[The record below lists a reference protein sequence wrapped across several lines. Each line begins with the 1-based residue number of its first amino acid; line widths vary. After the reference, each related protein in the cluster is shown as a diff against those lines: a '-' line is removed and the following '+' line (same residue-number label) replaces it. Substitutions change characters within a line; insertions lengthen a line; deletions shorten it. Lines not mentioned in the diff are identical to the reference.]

1 MNPGAQPAQD
11 DLRKVAGTMT
21 PSRPPTRD
29 GASAILGRRQF
40 LRVAGT
46 VIGLAAAPGL
56 LAACGGDSESSGSAG
71 KAGGDLLVW
80 YWGEQ
85 EAAGLKK
92 FFEGQV
98 RSYNAAGRDKAGT
111 VKAVLQESDTLY
123 TAFRTAAEAKKGPD
137 VQFFWGGT
145 QALEDVWM
153 GHVAPLSDYA
163 PKTFVDKLDENAR
176 RETFWDGKQW
186 GMPFYQI
193 GTAWAYNKK
202 MFGRAGLDPENPP
215 TTWDDFIT
223 ALTALKKSGVTPLG
237 AGFKDAYLGGWLI
250 SYFGGQNFDTIDD
263 AIAVFRGEA
272 QYAGPKYTEW
282 LDRLMELI
290 DRGFFNDDVLSL
302 DLYQGQQLFE
312 SGHAAITNSVQ
323 PQIVGFE
330 RKLGAD
336 TVGVMMSPV
345 YGTGA
350 LAKSFPAPSQ
360 VLTITSFSK
369 RKDRAAKFLEYLHEP
384 VVMKAMYETS
394 GAITPDARF
403 DPAWLNT
410 EADKQMAKWKSS
422 LPNFW
427 YQYYYP
433 FPFERDGVTP
443 GVQQMFQTSGSAKKA
458 AAMMQEGID
467 KWRREQPAQVKAYK
481 QWQLLA

>member
-1 MNPGAQPAQD
+1 MHAFGPRASSTPGHP
-11 DLRKVAGTMT
+11 
-21 PSRPPTRD
+21 
-29 GASAILGRRQF
+29 LGPGLDRRQL
-40 LRVAGT
+40 LRALGVTA
-46 VIGLAAAPGL
+46 GLASFPGL
-56 LAACGGDSESSGSAG
+56 LAACGSDDDGGGANAS
-71 KAGGDLLVW
+71 GDLLVW

-92 FFEGQV
+92 FFEAQV
-98 RSYNAAGRDKAGT
+98 QAYNAAGTDSAGE

-153 GHVAPLSDYA
+153 GNVEPLSDHVSSD
-163 PKTFVDKLDENAR
+163 FLDQLDTDAR
-176 RETFWDGKQW
+176 RETYWDGKQW

-193 GTAWAYNKK
+193 GTAWAYNKV
-202 MFGRAGLDPENPP
+202 MFAKAGLDPEVPP
-215 TTWDDFIT
+215 ATWDEFVA
-223 ALTALKKSGVTPLG
+223 ALTALKKSGVVPLG

-250 SYFGGQNFDTIDD
+250 SYLGGQNFDSIDD
-263 AIAVFRGEA
+263 AIAVFRGETD
-272 QYAGPKYTEW
+272 YAGTKYTEW
-282 LDRLMELI
+282 LDRLKELI
-290 DRGFFNDDVLSL
+290 DRGLFNDDVLSI
-302 DLYQGQQLFE
+302 DLYQGQQMFE
-312 SGHAAITNSVQ
+312 SQQAAITNSVQ

-336 TVGVMMSPV
+336 TVGVMRTPV

-350 LAKSFPAPSQ
+350 LADFFPAPSQ
-360 VLTITSFSK
+360 VLTITSFSP
-369 RKDRAAKFLEYLHEP
+369 RQDRAGTFLEYLHEP
-384 VVMKAMYETS
+384 TVMKAMYEAC
-394 GAITPDARF
+394 GAITPDKRF

-410 EADKQMAKWKSS
+410 EADKKMAEWKSS

-443 GVQQMFQTSGSAKKA
+443 GVQQLFQPGGSVSA
-458 AAMMQEGID
+458 AVKTMQEAID
-467 KWRREQPAQVKAYK
+467 KWRREQPAQVKAYQ
-481 QWQLLA
+481 QWQLLS